1 MAGIDVKNWDFH
13 KWSYGDHGP
22 MHAWLGSADITEAR
36 RQGASQHQLWQLY
49 DRAHRES
56 KEQVAAGWWPGPQGQ
71 YAVGVEIGLGNKL
84 GARPTA
90 PGGHVFENYDD
101 SYGLGMGSI
110 QSVGTLAEKEA
121 LRDYALAQK
130 LTIGPGVESHISGL
144 KQKSWYDEQT
154 KALTDTN
161 AELIKLAQEA
171 VKPQEPP
178 KPTMP
183 GPSGHFV
190 PGTTRVQGYTSAQRG
205 AGSRTKKSRFGR
217 QGKGFQSALAI
228 ASGNQ
233 GATESKVLNV

>member
-13 KWSYGDHGP
+13 KWSHGDHGP
-22 MHAWLGSADITEAR
+22 MHAWLGAADIAEAK
-36 RQGASQHQLWQLY
+36 RQGASQHQIWQLY
-49 DRAHRES
+49 DRADRES
-56 KEQVAAGWWPGPQGQ
+56 KEQQAAGWWPGPQGQ
-71 YAVGVEIGLGNKL
+71 YAIGMDIGLGGTL

-90 PGGHVFENYDD
+90 PGGHVFEHYDD
-101 SYGLGMGSI
+101 TYGLDMGSI

-121 LRDYALAQK
+121 LRDYARAQK
-130 LTIGPGVESHISGL
+130 LSIGSGVEDHISGL

-161 AELIKLAQEA
+161 AQLIKLAQEA

-183 GPSGHFV
+183 GGSGHFV
-190 PGTTRVQGYTSAQRG
+190 PGTTRVQGYTSAQKG

-217 QGKGFQSALAI
+217 GGLGYNTAMTI
-228 ASGNQ
+228 AGGAQ